1 MTLAADFVET
11 EVKEFLDTWKYEGPT
26 VGPTPPEKEMLVALA
41 KQIIKSYELYRYY
54 VNTQVGVKPNL

>member
-11 EVKEFLDTWKYEGPT
+11 EVKEFLDIVEAEGGLLL
-26 VGPTPPEKEMLVALA
+26 VPEQKKLYIALA

-54 VNTQVGVKPNL
+54 VNTEVGIKPNL